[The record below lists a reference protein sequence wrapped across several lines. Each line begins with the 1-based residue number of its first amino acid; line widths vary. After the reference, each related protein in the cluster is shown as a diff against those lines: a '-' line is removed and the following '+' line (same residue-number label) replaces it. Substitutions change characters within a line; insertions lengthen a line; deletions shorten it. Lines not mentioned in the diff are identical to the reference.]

1 MSDFNPFTLQGKTIL
16 VTGAGSGIGRSLSI
30 NASRMGATII
40 LVDINEESLKQTH
53 AMLDSLDRPH
63 QTKVINLMSEEAIK
77 ELVDGIDP
85 IDGLVNN
92 VGMPNTKPL
101 QFISTEEFDKVI
113 GLNTKSP
120 LLLTNLLFKKKK
132 LNKGASIVFTSS
144 LAGLYTFT
152 PANGLYSLTKAALT
166 SYSRSCAVEF
176 ANRGIRSNCVNPS
189 MVNTHLKETLSFS
202 EEDYKK
208 DIQKY
213 PLKRYAEPEE
223 IANAIIFL
231 LSDAS
236 SYITGHT
243 LLVDGGR
250 SLK

>member
-1 MSDFNPFTLQGKTIL
+1 MNPFNPFSLEGKTIL
-16 VTGAGSGIGRSLSI
+16 ITGAGSGIGRSVSI
-30 NASRMGATII
+30 NASRLGATVIM
-40 LVDINEESLKQTH
+40 VDINKEALSQSL
-53 AMLDSLDRPH
+53 ALLDGQNRNH
-63 QTKVINLMSEEAIK
+63 QIKVVDLNSEEAIK
-77 ELVDGIDP
+77 SLVEEVAS

-92 VGMPNTKPL
+92 AGIPNTKPL
-101 QFISTEEFDKVI
+101 QFISSEDFDHVI

-120 LLLTNLLFKKKK
+120 LLLTNLLFKKKR

-152 PANGLYSLTKAALT
+152 PANGLYSMTKAALT

-176 ANRGIRSNCVNPS
+176 ASRGIRSNCVNPS
-189 MVNTHLKETLSFS
+189 MVNTHLKDSLAFS
-202 EEDYKK
+202 QEEFEK